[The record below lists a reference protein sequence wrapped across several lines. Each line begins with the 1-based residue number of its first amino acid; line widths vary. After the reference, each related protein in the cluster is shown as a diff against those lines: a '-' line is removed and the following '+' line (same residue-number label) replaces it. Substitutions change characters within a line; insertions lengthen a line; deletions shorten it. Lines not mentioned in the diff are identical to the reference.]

1 VLAFVAAANAGERH
15 RELAGPEPLPLDEL
29 HLHECRPIVH
39 SNAFGLLC
47 FDLLVTGRIND
58 RAPARSYRR
67 VSQRHMTC
75 GRTWAPLAMITCT
88 RFSLDSG
95 CDSLTPEA
103 SNEVEHEDNVINQR
117 LSWFVAAH
125 TFLFS
130 AYAILLNAPPHVR
143 LQSFAAQR
151 EILFFLILLVAVGVS
166 ILIYI
171 TVIAATLATAK
182 LRGLLKTHMNE
193 KDSVLLPPVQGVQTN
208 FTPRAASPILIPL
221 LFMISWIVLLFK
233 SL

>member
-1 VLAFVAAANAGERH
+1 VLAFVAAADAGERH
-15 RELAGPEPLPLDEL
+15 RELAGPEPLPMDEL

-75 GRTWAPLAMITCT
+75 GRTWAPLAIITCT

-130 AYAILLNAPPHVR
+130 HTRYFSMRYRTYVYKASLH
-143 LQSFAAQR
+143 
-151 EILFFLILLVAVGVS
+151 
-166 ILIYI
+166 
-171 TVIAATLATAK
+171 
-182 LRGLLKTHMNE
+182 NE
-193 KDSVLLPPVQGVQTN
+193 KSS
-208 FTPRAASPILIPL
+208 FFSSWSPL
-221 LFMISWIVLLFK
+221 V
-233 SL
+233 